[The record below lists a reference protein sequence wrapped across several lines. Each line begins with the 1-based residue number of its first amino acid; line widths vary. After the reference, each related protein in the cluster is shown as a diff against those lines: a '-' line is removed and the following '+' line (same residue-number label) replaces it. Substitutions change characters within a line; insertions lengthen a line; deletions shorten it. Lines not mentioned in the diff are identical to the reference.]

1 MSLLEYIIAIIIVI
15 LILTGFAILA
25 FFLRPTGETA
35 QQPKEKKQEAEAA
48 DELSGLISHRPKR
61 GFLDIFKRSERTLG

>member
-15 LILTGFAILA
+15 LVLTGFAILA

-35 QQPKEKKQEAEAA
+35 QQSKDKQEAEGI
-48 DELSGLISHRPKR
+48 DELSGLINHRPKR
-61 GFLDIFKRSERTLG
+61 SILNIFRRSERTLG